1 MQSFLNNDFVNDMDD
16 TITGKHIS
24 CDNIWGTAVVFDLNT
39 AATLLKGDLLSAKGG
54 DSAIPHFSGRNQ
66 GADNMAGKI
75 ITRSGQIEYGN
86 RA

>member
-1 MQSFLNNDFVNDMDD
+1 MDD

-54 DSAIPHFSGRNQ
+54 NIAIPHLSGWNLS
-66 GADNMAGKI
+66 ADNVAGKI
-75 ITRSGQIEYGN
+75 IKRSGQIWYGN
-86 RA
+86 RAQNLI

>member
-54 DSAIPHFSGRNQ
+54 NITIPHLCGRNLS
-66 GADNMAGKI
+66 ADNMAGKI
-75 ITRSGQIEYGN
+75 IKRSGQI
-86 RA
+86 